1 MSNKLI
7 NEFIFED
14 GEWIS
19 QREAH
24 IRQIIIFIFR
34 FALGIF
40 FSAHL
45 WDFMFNPIW
54 MHGYLWSLNQPYL
67 MEGGDSLSEKSALD
81 ILEYQNK
88 FYGPWHQM
96 GYSLVST
103 LGTWL
108 ILRFAGFA
116 SVDRSVWRLI
126 LISIFCGFI
135 TAFIRSFLQ
144 QQRLFPCIHESF
156 FVFLLIFFNGICL
169 AINWHKNEEKE
180 FINLKENKKE
190 K

>member
-19 QREAH
+19 QSEAN

-40 FSAHL
+40 CSAHL

-54 MHGYLWSLNQPYL
+54 MHGYLWSLNQPYA
-67 MEGGDSLSEKSALD
+67 MDGDSLAEKSALD

-88 FYGPWHQM
+88 FYSLWHQLL
-96 GYSLVST
+96 YSFLST
-103 LGTWL
+103 LGTLL
-108 ILRFAGFA
+108 ILRFTGFLN
-116 SVDRSVWRLI
+116 VDRTVWRLI

-135 TAFIRSFLQ
+135 TALIRSFLQ
-144 QQRLFPCIHESF
+144 KQRLFPCIHESF
-156 FVFLLIFFNGICL
+156 FVFLIIFFNGICL
-169 AINWHKNEEKE
+169 AIKWPKE
-180 FINLKENKKE
+180 RKKELNLINKKE